1 MLAAI
6 SAGSLL
12 RLEIVMTLIAA
23 FLLLL
28 TLLTGHLVAD
38 YPLQGDA
45 IARGKNR
52 SMDPALF
59 GVPWFYWMASHAAT
73 HAMMVGLLT
82 QNVIAGGFE
91 FVAHFLID
99 HGKCEKMYGIH
110 ADQILHV
117 FCKILIVA
125 LLFFG
130 KS

>member
-1 MLAAI
+1 MD
-6 SAGSLL
+6 
-12 RLEIVMTLIAA
+12 LIAA
-23 FLLLL
+23 LLLLL
-28 TLLTGHLVAD
+28 TLLAGHLVAD

-73 HAMMVGLLT
+73 HAMMVGLFT
-82 QNVIAGGFE
+82 QSVIAGCFE

-99 HGKCEKMYGIH
+99 HGKCEKKYGIH
-110 ADQILHV
+110 ADQFFHAV
-117 FCKILIVA
+117 CKVLIVA
-125 LLFFG
+125 FVFWI